1 MVKIDDGCDGDDDSE
16 DDDDDADGPGFLR
29 IAMVLIDNVMHS
41 KEKCNLRLGN
51 GLMSPASLKE
61 ILGSRTLVNMKIIN
75 RSKRCGNNF

>member
-1 MVKIDDGCDGDDDSE
+1 
-16 DDDDDADGPGFLR
+16 
-29 IAMVLIDNVMHS
+29 MVLIDNVMHS

-61 ILGSRTLVNMKIIN
+61 ILGTRTLVNMKIIN